1 MIYICLNMRK
11 IKFIGY
17 SNSIIKS
24 KILEDAIVFF
34 ANKNDFKIKK
44 LEYNFVDL
52 KAMRTLNLDFLNL
65 DNHTDILV
73 FDYTEQKNL
82 IAEVYISLSMMKENA
97 KKYNQSI
104 ENECVRLI
112 SHGLFHCL
120 GYKDKT
126 PDEKAAMRKMEEEFI
141 FAVSRE
147 TNQDV

>member
-1 MIYICLNMRK
+1 MQK

-17 SNSIIKS
+17 SNDLIRNKIIEETIVSFVNKS
-24 KILEDAIVFF
+24 G
-34 ANKNDFKIKK
+34 FKIEK

-52 KAMRTLNLDFLNL
+52 KAMRSLNLDYLNH
-65 DNHTDILV
+65 DNHTDILT
-73 FDYTEQKNL
+73 FDYSEGKNL
-82 IAEVYISLSMMKENA
+82 IAEVYISLPMMRENS
-97 KKYNQSI
+97 KKYNQSVD
-104 ENECVRLI
+104 NECFRLI

>member
-1 MIYICLNMRK
+1 MQK

-17 SNSIIKS
+17 SNSLIQNKIIA
-24 KILEDAIVFF
+24 ETIVFF
-34 ANKNDFKIKK
+34 ANKSGFKIEK
-44 LEYNFVDL
+44 LEYNFVGL
-52 KAMRTLNLDFLNL
+52 NTMRLMNVNFLNH
-65 DNHTDILV
+65 DNHTDILA

-82 IAEVYISLSMMKENA
+82 IAEVYISLSMMRENA

-104 ENECVRLI
+104 ENECIRLI

-126 PDEKAAMRKMEEEFI
+126 PDEKVTMRELEEEFI

-147 TNQDV
+147 TNQNV

>member
-1 MIYICLNMRK
+1 MQK

-17 SNSIIKS
+17 SNKLIQN
-24 KILEDAIVFF
+24 KILEDTIVFF
-34 ANKNDFKIKK
+34 ANKSGFKIEK

-52 KAMRTLNLDFLNL
+52 NAMRALNVDFLNH
-65 DNHTDILV
+65 DNHTDILT
-73 FDYTEQKNL
+73 FDYSEGKNL
-82 IAEVYISLSMMKENA
+82 IAEVYISLPMMRENS

-104 ENECVRLI
+104 DNECLRLV

-120 GYKDKT
+120 GHKDKT
-126 PDEKAAMRKMEEEFI
+126 PDEKAVMRKMEEEFI

>member
-1 MIYICLNMRK
+1 MQK

-17 SNSIIKS
+17 SSSLFQN
-24 KILEDAIVFF
+24 KILDETIGFF
-34 ANKNDFKIKK
+34 ANKSGFKIEK

-52 KAMRTLNLDFLNL
+52 NAMRSLNVDFLNH
-65 DNHTDILV
+65 DNHTDIIT
-73 FDYTEQKNL
+73 FDYSEEKNL
-82 IAEVYISLSMMKENA
+82 IAEVYISLSMMRENA

-104 ENECVRLI
+104 DNECLRLI

-126 PDEKAAMRKMEEEFI
+126 PGEKAIMRKKEEEFI

-147 TNQDV
+147 INQNV

>member
-1 MIYICLNMRK
+1 MQK

-17 SNSIIKS
+17 SNNLIQN
-24 KILEDAIVFF
+24 KILEDTIVFF
-34 ANKNDFKIKK
+34 ANKSGFKIEK

-52 KAMRTLNLDFLNL
+52 SAMRALNVDFLNH
-65 DNHTDILV
+65 DNHTDILT
-73 FDYTEQKNL
+73 FDYSEEKNL
-82 IAEVYISLSMMKENA
+82 IAEVYISLSMMIENA
-97 KKYNQSI
+97 KKYNQSVD
-104 ENECVRLI
+104 NECIRLV

-126 PDEKAAMRKMEEEFI
+126 TNEKDAMSKMEEEFI

>member
-1 MIYICLNMRK
+1 MQK

-17 SNSIIKS
+17 SNTLFQS
-24 KILEDAIVFF
+24 KILEETIVFF
-34 ANKNDFKIKK
+34 ANKSGFKIEK

-52 KAMRTLNLDFLNL
+52 NAMRSLNVDFLNH
-65 DNHTDILV
+65 DNHTDILT
-73 FDYTEQKNL
+73 FDYSEEKNL
-82 IAEVYISLSMMKENA
+82 IAEVYISLSMMSENA

-104 ENECVRLI
+104 DNECVRLI

-126 PDEKAAMRKMEEEFI
+126 PAEKAVMRKMEEEFI

-147 TNQDV
+147 TNQNV

>member
-1 MIYICLNMRK
+1 MQK

-17 SNSIIKS
+17 SNTLFQN
-24 KILEDAIVFF
+24 KILEETIVFF
-34 ANKNDFKIKK
+34 ANKSGFKIEK

-52 KAMRTLNLDFLNL
+52 NAMRSLNVDFLNH
-65 DNHTDILV
+65 DNHTDILT
-73 FDYTEQKNL
+73 FDYSEEKNL
-82 IAEVYISLSMMKENA
+82 IAEVYISLSMMRENA

-104 ENECVRLI
+104 DNECVRLI

-126 PDEKAAMRKMEEEFI
+126 PGEKAVMRKMEEEFI

-147 TNQDV
+147 TNQNV

>member
-1 MIYICLNMRK
+1 MQK

-17 SNSIIKS
+17 SNTLFQN
-24 KILEDAIVFF
+24 KILEETIFYF
-34 ANKNDFKIKK
+34 ANKSGFKIEK

-52 KAMRTLNLDFLNL
+52 NAMRSLNVDFLSH
-65 DNHTDILV
+65 DNHTDIV
-73 FDYTEQKNL
+73 TFDYSEEKNL
-82 IAEVYISLSMMKENA
+82 IAEVYISLSMMRENA

-104 ENECVRLI
+104 DNECVRLI

-126 PDEKAAMRKMEEEFI
+126 PGEKAVMRKMEEEFI

-147 TNQDV
+147 TNQNV